1 MHGPWRLGGG
11 VDPLAGP
18 QSGEQVADELWLDRT
33 QHQVLAIC
41 GGIDVVKRVAP
52 PRAFL
57 LHLGCTALCK
67 HRARGIGQPRQGA
80 VVHGNVD
87 VVAAATLLAP
97 VQGHQNAR
105 QRHHRA
111 GDVRHRHVRV
121 GGLTILAQVQ
131 AQHAGQ
137 GLHAQIMGGQV
148 AVGAGLA
155 KGSNRGIH
163 NARVHRRN
171 AVVINA
177 QALDHAGAK
186 RLDDHVTGASQIQKA
201 RMVLRVFQI
210 QHQAFFA
217 PVGVAKPDAF
227 ATRSIANVT
236 HRFALTRG
244 LDLEHLG
251 AMVGHHG
258 GQVGPRQKKRQVQH
272 PNAGELH
279 AGAAPKRGEV
289 KRCIW
294 ILSGQKQEGAKR
306 LPPAPASDQRTRHHH
321 HLLAR
326 SVHRVY
332 PTTSVQLNHT
342 PGFAPARCT

>member
-1 MHGPWRLGGG
+1 M
-11 VDPLAGP
+11 
-18 QSGEQVADELWLDRT
+18 
-33 QHQVLAIC
+33 
-41 GGIDVVKRVAP
+41 
-52 PRAFL
+52 

-67 HRARGIGQPRQGA
+67 HRASGIGQPRQGA

-87 VVAAATLLAP
+87 VVTLPALFAP

-105 QRHHRA
+105 QRHHRP

-121 GGLTILAQVQ
+121 GGLTVLAQVQ
-131 AQHAGQ
+131 TEHARQ
-137 GLHAQIMGGQV
+137 GFHAQIMGGQM

-155 KGSNRGIH
+155 KGGDGGVND
-163 NARVHRRN
+163 ARVDGCD
-171 AVVINA
+171 ALVIDA
-177 QALDHAGAK
+177 QALDHARAK
-186 RLDDHVTGASQIQKA
+186 RLDDHIAGAGQVQKP

-217 PVGVAKPDAF
+217 PVGVAKPHAF
-227 ATRSIANVT
+227 ATRSVANVA

-251 AMVGHHG
+251 AVVGHHG

-332 PTTSVQLNHT
+332 PKPPVQLTHT